1 MNLSPEERIKIK
13 EICADHHLRIM
24 VLFGS
29 SVEGKGRDLDIAA
42 FLSRGTAAAA
52 INKLELIAALESI
65 FNKKVDLVVV
75 NPSTSTTLLYEISKK
90 NVLLHEDREGSFQ
103 EEQSLAFRKYA
114 DTVKFRQLRE
124 KNIQNFI
131 EGESIVP

>member
-1 MNLSPEERIKIK
+1 
-13 EICADHHLRIM
+13 M